1 MRRAYPSSPGACLLC
16 GALAFAGASLPW
28 PAGAQLFVPTG
39 KDTLRS
45 LPGVEVIVEPLQPE
59 IERAGLTRAAIRTE
73 VVRRPTTSG
82 IRVFA
87 TQAENTSL
95 AKPYVYVNVN
105 ALELPRAAGYA
116 VAVQVQVRQT
126 LRSVV
131 TESSIVDA
139 LTWDALTV
147 LHVTRDTLP
156 GVHPAID
163 QFVDQFIAD
172 WKAVH

>member
-1 MRRAYPSSPGACLLC
+1 MRRAHPLSLGVCLLC
-16 GALAFAGASLPW
+16 GALAFAAASQPQ

-59 IERAGLTRAAIRTE
+59 IERAGLTRAAIRAE
-73 VVRRPTTSG
+73 VVRRLSSGG
-82 IRVFA
+82 IRVYA
-87 TQAENTSL
+87 TQAENASP

-105 ALELPRAAGYA
+105 ALGLPRGAGYA

-147 LHVTRDTLP
+147 LHVTRDTMP
-156 GVHPAID
+156 DVRPAID